1 MMGEPREPPDYED
14 AIQAFRAWVD
24 GAQSFEVIDPDAP
37 LLRPLVVVDDV
48 RIYFEEDNHRALKKL
63 ISIHFPDAG
72 SLWEDDIV
80 PNNVAIFCTLLSI
93 SKGWWMKQ
101 FCHHGD
107 LSDTAL
113 PFDPTRP
120 PRSWPPGADFLPQF
134 CEAQWRFCAPVL
146 RAPFV
151 GKRFPKDM
159 VLPIIF
165 KETLNTEGSSA
176 SLWRIE
182 LHPFYNHLIS
192 EEAKEVRL
200 PYVLSNTKK
209 NKQLILLRN
218 LDHLPTLLS

>member
-80 PNNVAIFCTLLSI
+80 PNNVAI
-93 SKGWWMKQ
+93 
-101 FCHHGD
+101 
-107 LSDTAL
+107 
-113 PFDPTRP
+113 DPTRP